1 MINFA
6 EIFIIIKHF
15 MVMAGLISKVTKLSK
30 LTSTILICAA
40 LTACDETTGK
50 GQDVTQHVVA
60 AWADA
65 YFNYDFRR
73 AQKYVTPESRKWLLF
88 AATNVT
94 QDDVDMLRAQDE
106 GATVTVSNY
115 EETDDSTALV
125 TLHVQGS
132 IICDTIGRPAHP
144 SADATYTVTA
154 VSRGGRMMVKM
165 EGLPR
170 SEKHS
175 RD

>member
-1 MINFA
+1 MNHQLSIINYQLS
-6 EIFIIIKHF
+6 IILF
-15 MVMAGLISKVTKLSK
+15 LFV
-30 LTSTILICAA
+30 CAA

-73 AQKYVTPESRKWLLF
+73 AQKYVTPESRKWLQF

-94 QDDVDMLRAQDE
+94 QDDVDILRAQDE

-144 SADATYTVTA
+144 SAIRK
-154 VSRGGRMMVKM
+154 SGGRPGGETS
-165 EGLPR
+165 EGLCKESAFPPR
-170 SEKHS
+170 RNRYPQS
-175 RD
+175 